1 MENVLA
7 FIIVTTWRCSP
18 PRLLPPSYG
27 FVDVL
32 HGKHPQLGGGH
43 DTPWTNNRFQLTIAA
58 MPSLHF
64 GTALFFAVC
73 LWRFAPHRVV
83 RWAAVVWPVAMLV
96 TNVATANHFL
106 MDALVGALVPALG
119 WRVAHWMAVLHRVE
133 LKVFEPVLKRMDIE
147 GYEEM
152 EVDCQ

>member
-1 MENVLA
+1 M
-7 FIIVTTWRCSP
+7 
-18 PRLLPPSYG
+18 
-27 FVDVL
+27 
-32 HGKHPQLGGGH
+32 
-43 DTPWTNNRFQLTIAA
+43 
-58 MPSLHF
+58 
-64 GTALFFAVC
+64 
-73 LWRFAPHRVV
+73 
-83 RWAAVVWPVAMLV
+83 VWPVAMLV